1 VFLIGSA
8 EAYSIIS
15 VGLTLSQLLSEQD
28 FLMLEQVVTRAVRE
42 PNSDSVRL
50 AGIVVPDVGR
60 IKIDIWSD
68 GLGLNE
74 KSQLEAKIASA
85 VQEAFTGSIAIPM
98 FYVNF
103 KKKAQA
109 TPSPPPARKHA
120 FGIQPNRRPIPNVK
134 CIIAVASGKGGVG
147 KSTTS
152 VNLSVALAQLGKR
165 VAILDAD
172 IYGPSIPIML
182 GLTGPMQVSQKAKL
196 IPLTS
201 HGIKAASFGFLT
213 DVREPA
219 IWRGPMISKAF
230 NQLTYDVEW
239 GETDILVI
247 DLPPGTG
254 DIQLAMLEQLPVQA
268 AVVVSTPQ
276 SVALHDAHK
285 ALTMFRKLELPIA
298 GVIENMALH
307 TCSMCG
313 HSEDIFG
320 TGGGDELS
328 AAYDTPIL
336 ARIPILK
343 SVREGGD
350 AGCPVVTDHASI
362 AAKAFKTAA
371 EQLVKFLGE

>member
-1 VFLIGSA
+1 MILIGSA
-8 EAYSIIS
+8 EVNSIIS

-28 FLMLEQVVTRAVRE
+28 FLMLEQVVTNVVRE
-42 PNSDSVRL
+42 PGIDIARL

-68 GLGLNE
+68 GLGLSE
-74 KSQLEAKIASA
+74 KSALEAKIASG
-85 VQEAFTGSIAIPM
+85 VREAFAGSIAIPM

-103 KKKAQA
+103 KKKTQA
-109 TPSPPPARKHA
+109 YPAPPPVRKHA

-134 CIIAVASGKGGVG
+134 QIIAVASGKGGVG

-196 IPLTS
+196 IPLMA

-230 NQLTYDVEW
+230 SQLTYDVEW

-268 AVVVSTPQ
+268 AIVVSTPQ

-285 ALTMFRKLELPIA
+285 ALMMFRKLDLPIA
-298 GVIENMALH
+298 GVVENMALH
-307 TCSMCG
+307 TCSKCG
-313 HSEDIFG
+313 HNDDIFG

-336 ARIPILK
+336 AKIPILK

-350 AGCPVVTDHASI
+350 LGRPIVNDASSS
-362 AAKAFKTAA
+362 AAKGFITAA
-371 EQLVKFLGE
+371 EKLLQFLEG

>member
-1 VFLIGSA
+1 M
-8 EAYSIIS
+8 
-15 VGLTLSQLLSEQD
+15 SQILSEQD
-28 FLMLEQVVTRAVRE
+28 FLMLERVVTNAIAE
-42 PNSDSVRL
+42 PNGDVQRL

-74 KSQLEAKIASA
+74 KSALEAKITRI
-85 VQEAFTGSIAIPM
+85 VQDTFAGTFTIPS

-103 KKKAQA
+103 KRKTQNA
-109 TPSPPPARKHA
+109 PSAPPARKQA
-120 FGIQPNRRPIPNVK
+120 FGIQPNRRPIPNVQH
-134 CIIAVASGKGGVG
+134 IIAVASGKGGVG

-182 GLTGPMQVSQKAKL
+182 GLTGPMQVSPGAKL
-196 IPLTS
+196 IPLS
-201 HGIKAASFGFLT
+201 AHGIKAASFGFLT

-230 NQLTYDVEW
+230 TQLTFDVEW
-239 GETDILVI
+239 GETDILII

-285 ALTMFRKLELPIA
+285 ALTMFRKLDLPIA

-307 TCSMCG
+307 TCSACG

-320 TGGGDELS
+320 SGGGDELA

-350 AGCPVVTDHASI
+350 QGRPVVIDPSNQAGV
-362 AAKAFKTAA
+362 AFKTAA
-371 EQLVKFLGE
+371 EELIKFLEGRKG